1 MKIVWKSPTV
11 SPSGLLGKEMSVG
24 EVILSLAIEKNLDVD
39 LACYLLNEDGQ
50 IEDQE
55 DVVYYGNTGSYSH
68 GLKLVNDA
76 TVDLSFDAE
85 SNIILSVE
93 KLSNYAS
100 KLLFVASPYK
110 NSGGLNHV
118 GSYEL
123 VVHRKGQMI
132 HHAKFDLSPV
142 RNENLVVL
150 GLFDL
155 QNMSFNTPGIPLAGD
170 FATLTEL
177 LERPKNP
184 MCHASASWPNL
195 LSPDGVGMQA
205 SFSEAV
211 LQVAWGCDSQKMQH
225 LRSVPSSLCSETLQQ
240 CALAWRYADITPLK
254 NELIQELIGRG
265 ADWIAT
271 LETGNPVKNDP
282 VSVVSA
288 LMGDIGLEYQ
298 KHWAVALLNTLD
310 QPFLM
315 PYVIQATP
323 AENDVLYEH
332 CGRPRWLLEHT
343 SEANWD
349 NQLSIDMGL

>member
-1 MKIVWKSPTV
+1 MNIEWKSRLENFP
-11 SPSGLLGKEMSVG
+11 GLLGKEMSSG
-24 EVILSLAIEKNLDVD
+24 EVILSLVIEKNIDVD

-50 IEDQE
+50 LEGQE
-55 DVVYYGNTGSYSH
+55 DVIYYGNTGSYGQ
-68 GLKLVNDA
+68 GLKQVNDA
-76 TVDLSFDAE
+76 RDDFMLDAE
-85 SNIILSVE
+85 SNIVLSVE
-93 KLSNYAS
+93 KLPTYAS
-100 KLLFVASPYK
+100 RLLFVASPYK
-110 NSGGLNHV
+110 KGGGLAHL
-118 GSYEL
+118 GSYEF
-123 VVHRKGQMI
+123 VVHRKGQII
-132 HHAKFDLSPV
+132 HQAKFDLSPV
-142 RNENLVVL
+142 LNENLVVL

-155 QNMSFNTPGIPLAGD
+155 QSTSFSAPGIPLAGD
-170 FATLTEL
+170 FAILTEL
-177 LERPKNP
+177 LEMPKNP
-184 MCHASASWPNL
+184 MCYVSTSWPNL
-195 LSPDGVGMQA
+195 LAPEGVGAQA

-225 LRSVPSSLCSETLQQ
+225 LRSVPTSLCSETLQQ

-254 NELIQELIGRG
+254 NELIQEMIGRG
-265 ADWIAT
+265 ADWVAT
-271 LETGNPVKNDP
+271 LETGNPVNNNP

-323 AENDVLYEH
+323 AENDILYEH
-332 CGRPRWLLEHT
+332 HGRPRWLLEYT

>member
-1 MKIVWKSPTV
+1 
-11 SPSGLLGKEMSVG
+11 MSVG
-24 EVILSLAIEKNLDVD
+24 EVTLSLTIEKNFDVD

-50 IEDQE
+50 IEDQG
-55 DVVYYGNTGSYSH
+55 DVVYYGNTGSYDR
-68 GLKLVNDA
+68 GLKLISDA
-76 TVDLSFDAE
+76 QVDLSFDAE
-85 SNIILSVE
+85 SNIILSVD

-110 NSGGLNHV
+110 NSGGLTHV

-123 VVHRKGQMI
+123 VVHRKGQII
-132 HHAKFDLSPV
+132 HHAKFDLSPIQ
-142 RNENLVVL
+142 NENLVVL

-177 LERPKNP
+177 CERPENP
-184 MCHASASWPNL
+184 MCYASTSCPNL
-195 LSPDGVGMQA
+195 LSPDGVGRQA

-211 LQVAWGCDSQKMQH
+211 LQVAWGCDSQKKQH
-225 LRSVPSSLCSETLQQ
+225 LRSVPTSLCSEALQQ
-240 CALAWRYADITPLK
+240 CALAWRYADISPLK
-254 NELIQELIGRG
+254 NELIQEMIGRG
-265 ADWIAT
+265 ADWVAT
-271 LETGNPVKNDP
+271 LESGSSSNNDP

-288 LMGDIGLEYQ
+288 LLNDINLEYQ
-298 KHWAVALLNTLD
+298 KGWAVALLRNLD
-310 QPFLM
+310 QAFLM
-315 PYVIQATP
+315 PYVRQATT
-323 AENDVLYEH
+323 AQNDVLYEH